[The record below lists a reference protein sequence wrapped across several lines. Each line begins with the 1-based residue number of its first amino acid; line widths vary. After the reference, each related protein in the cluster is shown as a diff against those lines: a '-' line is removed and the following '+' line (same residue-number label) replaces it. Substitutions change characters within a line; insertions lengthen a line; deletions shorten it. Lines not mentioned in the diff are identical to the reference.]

1 MKAGCVTL
9 LCLAALSGP
18 AWAQPTTVKVGV
30 EGAFPPWNA
39 TTSDG
44 KLVGLDID
52 LIGDL
57 CRRAE
62 LTCSLSA
69 GDWAGLIPSLNAG
82 KYDIVLSV
90 GINEIRRKVVDFTVP
105 YAQGAATFLVAK
117 DGAVTSLPMTG
128 QPLNLVDHGAADPVM
143 AQIGAAL
150 KGRTVGVV
158 QSTSHEQLIRQYFGS
173 GVEVRTYTTS
183 QDRDADVRAGRVDVG
198 FDSAVY
204 AEATLDKPGNE
215 DLRVAGPLMKGPP
228 LATDVAIALRKDEA
242 ELKARLDKA
251 IQAAAADGTVRRISV
266 QWSKID
272 LTPGQ

>member
-1 MKAGCVTL
+1 MRTVYATL
-9 LCLAALSGP
+9 LCAVMSGAA
-18 AWAQPTTVKVGV
+18 AAQPATVRVGV

-39 TTSDG
+39 VTSDG

-62 LTCSLSA
+62 LTCNLST
-69 GDWAGLIPSLNAG
+69 GDWASLIPSLDAG

-90 GINEIRRKVVDFTVP
+90 GINDARRKVVDFTVP
-105 YAQGAATFLVAK
+105 YAQGAATFLIAK
-117 DGAVTSLPMTG
+117 DGGTTALPMTG
-128 QPLNLVDHGAADPVM
+128 ERLDLRDHAVADPAM

-150 KGRTVGVV
+150 NGKTVGVV
-158 QSTSHEQLIRQYFGS
+158 QSSSHEQLIRQYFGS
-173 GVEVRTYTTS
+173 GVQVRTYTTS
-183 QDRDADVRAGRVDVG
+183 QDRDADIRAGRVDAG

-215 DLRVAGPLMKGPP
+215 DLQVTGPLMKGPP
-228 LATDVAIALRKDEA
+228 LATDVAIALRKDEG

-251 IQAAAADGTVRRISV
+251 IEAAAADGTVRRVSL

-272 LTPGQ
+272 LTPGR

>member
-1 MKAGCVTL
+1 MRTVY
-9 LCLAALSGP
+9 AALLALSIVSGTE
-18 AWAQPTTVKVGV
+18 AAQPATVKVGV

-62 LTCSLSA
+62 LTCNLSA
-69 GDWAGLIPSLNAG
+69 GDWASLIPSLNAG
-82 KYDIVLSV
+82 KYDVVLSV
-90 GINEIRRKVVDFTVP
+90 GINDTRRKVVDFTAP
-105 YAQGAATFLVAK
+105 YAQGAATSLVSK
-117 DGAVTSLPMTG
+117 DGNVKDLPMTG
-128 QPLNLVDHGAADPVM
+128 QRLDLRDHATADPVM

-158 QSTSHEQLIRQYFGS
+158 RSTSHEQLIHQYFGS
-173 GVEVRTYTTS
+173 NVEVRTYATS
-183 QDRDADVRAGRVDVG
+183 QERDADVRAGRVDVG

-215 DLRVAGPLMKGPP
+215 DLQVTGPLMKGPP
-228 LATDVAIALRKDEA
+228 LATDVAIALRKDEPD
-242 ELKARLDKA
+242 LKARLDKA
-251 IQAAAADGTVRRISV
+251 IEAAAADGTVRRLSV
-266 QWSKID
+266 RWSKID